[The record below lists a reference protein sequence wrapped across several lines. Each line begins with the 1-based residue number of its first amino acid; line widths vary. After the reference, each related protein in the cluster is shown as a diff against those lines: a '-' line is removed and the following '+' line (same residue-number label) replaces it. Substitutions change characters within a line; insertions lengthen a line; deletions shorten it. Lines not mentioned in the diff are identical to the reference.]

1 MDRITAPWR
10 LAAFASFAAALAG
23 CVAPRP
29 QAPERR
35 PADVRAE
42 IVRLMPATV
51 ADREGWA
58 TDIDAALRTQAIES
72 TASNLCAVLAVAEQE
87 STFRTDPP
95 VPGLPKIARAEIDRR
110 AASLHVPDFLVDAA
124 LRIDSP
130 DGRSYRERLAAV
142 RTEKDMSAMFED
154 FVGMVPLGQRLFGRL
169 NPVHTAGPM
178 QVSIAFAEAHAQH
191 YPYPVDGSI
200 RHEVF
205 SRRGGLW
212 FGTAHLLGYPAP
224 YTKPIHRFADFNAGW
239 YASRNAAFQNAA
251 SIASGVP
258 LALDGDV
265 LQPDAALDEPG
276 QTERALR
283 ALARRLDLD
292 ERDIRRA
299 LERGESEAFERTSLY
314 ERVFELAERT
324 VRKPLPRALVPG
336 IALHSPKITRALTTA
351 WFANRVDERYQRCLK
366 KAGG

>member
-1 MDRITAPWR
+1 MDRIIALR
-10 LAAFASFAAALAG
+10 LAPFALVAALAG
-23 CVAPRP
+23 CVAPRT
-29 QAPERR
+29 QAPPRR
-35 PADVRAE
+35 PADVRAQ
-42 IVRLMPATV
+42 IVRLMPAQV

-58 TDIDAALRTQAIES
+58 ADIDAALRTQEIET
-72 TASNLCAVLAVAEQE
+72 TAANLCAVLAVAEQE
-87 STFRTDPP
+87 STFRADPP

-130 DGRSYRERLAAV
+130 DGRSYRERLASV

-154 FVGMVPLGQRLFGRL
+154 FIGMVPLGQRLFGRL

-178 QVSIAFAEAHAQH
+178 QVSIAFAEAHAKG
-191 YPYPVDGSI
+191 YPYPIDGSI

-212 FGTAHLLGYPAP
+212 FGAAHLLGYRAP
-224 YTKPIHRFADFNAGW
+224 YPKAIYRFADFNAGW

-251 SIASGVP
+251 SVASGVP

-265 LQPDAALDEPG
+265 LRPDASFDDPG

-283 ALARRLDLD
+283 TLARRIDLD

-299 LERGESEAFERTSLY
+299 LERGESEAFERSSLY
-314 ERVFELAERT
+314 ERVFELAERGGHE
-324 VRKPLPRALVPG
+324 PLPRALVPG
-336 IALHSPKITRALTTA
+336 IALHSPKITRQLTTA
-351 WFANRVDERYQRCLK
+351 WFASRVDERYQRCLK
-366 KAGG
+366 RAGG